1 MKKEE
6 NTKGRVCIG
15 SVGAGQHQDVRNIQR
30 KRSLKKDAQ
39 RGTGGGGRGG
49 DLENIMSQKLEKF
62 FLFLRKSKWLRV
74 SNVPEKSR
82 QIIT

>member
-1 MKKEE
+1 MKKAD
-6 NTKGRVCIG
+6 NTKGRVYIG
-15 SVGAGQHQDVRNIQR
+15 SVGTGQHQDVRNIQR

-39 RGTGGGGRGG
+39 RGTGGGGGG
-49 DLENIMSQKLEKF
+49 RPGEYNVTGAEVF
-62 FLFLRKSKWLRV
+62 FFLRKSKCLRV